1 MPKTDKQIAKRK
13 VALGLYEK
21 EIDELYIKF
30 EGVMKRRI
38 SIRETTRMTQ
48 GKERDNPIYPSEME
62 KHFADEFFPFP
73 REL

>member
-38 SIRETTRMTQ
+38 SIREATRMTC
-48 GKERDNPIYPSEME
+48 
-62 KHFADEFFPFP
+62 
-73 REL
+73 